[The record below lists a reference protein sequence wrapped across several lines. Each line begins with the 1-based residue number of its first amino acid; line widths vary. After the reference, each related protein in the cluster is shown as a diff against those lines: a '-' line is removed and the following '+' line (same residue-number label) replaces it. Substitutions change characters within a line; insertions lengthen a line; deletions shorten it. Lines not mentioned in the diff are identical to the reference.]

1 VPSTQTATRGPAAV
15 FAIAASSRANP
26 ALSLP
31 IRIVATGLPAG
42 SAITAS

>member
-31 IRIVATGLPAG
+31 IRMAVIGLPAG